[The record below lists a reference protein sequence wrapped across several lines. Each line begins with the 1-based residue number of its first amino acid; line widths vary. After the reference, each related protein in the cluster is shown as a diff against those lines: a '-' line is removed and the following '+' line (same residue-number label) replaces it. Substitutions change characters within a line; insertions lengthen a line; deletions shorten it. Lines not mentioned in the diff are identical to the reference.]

1 MIERYEVEAFLA
13 LAEELHFGRT
23 AERLRVSTARVSQTI
38 RKLERRVGAA
48 LFERTSRR
56 VELTPLGRRLAQE
69 LGPAWEAVGAA
80 LQGAVEAG
88 RGLSGTLR
96 VAYAGAA
103 AGQLL
108 VGVVELFRE
117 RAPGCEVVLRE
128 ARMTETV
135 RWLREGEVDLSLVP
149 LSAPGQGIAAGPV
162 LVREARMLAVPAGHL
177 FDRPDGAS
185 VRDLAAV
192 PVVRLPD
199 GAPVEAPPADR
210 AGPSADAAAP
220 GPSAETVAEALTL
233 VAAGRGVLPVGAHA
247 RRYYPR
253 PDVAYVPLHGAPP
266 LEWGLIRRG
275 GDPAARVRAFTEA
288 ATALVTGAG

>member
-1 MIERYEVEAFLA
+1 MIERYEAESFLT

-56 VELTPLGRRLAQE
+56 VELTPLGRRLADE

-88 RGLSGTLR
+88 RGLSGSLR

-108 VGVVELFRE
+108 VGVAELFRE
-117 RAPGCEVVLRE
+117 RAPGCEVLLRE

-135 RWLREGEVDLSLVP
+135 RWLREDEADLCLVP
-149 LSAPGQGIAAGPV
+149 LPVPGPGIACGPV

-177 FDRPDGAS
+177 LDRPDGAS
-185 VRDLAAV
+185 AADLAAV

-199 GAPVEAPPADR
+199 GAPVEPQQEAP
-210 AGPSADAAAP
+210 AP
-220 GPSAETVAEALTL
+220 GPAAETVAEALTL
-233 VAAGRGVLPVGAHA
+233 VAAGQGVLPVGAHT

-266 LEWGLIRRG
+266 LEWALIRRD

-288 ATALVTGAG
+288 AADLVADGR